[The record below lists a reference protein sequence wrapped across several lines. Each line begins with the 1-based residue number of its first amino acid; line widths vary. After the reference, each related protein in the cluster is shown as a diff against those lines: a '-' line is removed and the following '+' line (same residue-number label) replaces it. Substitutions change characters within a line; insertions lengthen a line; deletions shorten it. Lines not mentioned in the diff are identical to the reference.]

1 MSTDLMRGVSPAA
14 RKSAGRTDCLILG
27 YYETS
32 FVDYVQRVRAKGE
45 QWGGGYRGLN
55 LTFVDFEG
63 QPYRSMDFL
72 NRFYFEG
79 RERIRAPF
87 HNTDFIWPTIFY
99 LGTYL
104 SRRGFTFDYVNAVH
118 LNADLLREKL
128 ENDDILTVA
137 ITTTLY
143 VWHQPIVELIAFIRY
158 YNPRAKIVVGG
169 PFMAAMNDLVEAAAL
184 QEELRAI
191 GADFYVLSNEGEET
205 LANLLRACTT
215 GGGLDQVANLAY
227 RRPDGSYAFTPSS
240 AEYSALDENMVDYS
254 LFPRDQVGQFVTI
267 RTAKSCP
274 FRCAFCNFPQ
284 RGGAYTYLP
293 VELVEKELDALKEI
307 GTVTTLT
314 FVDDTLNVPK
324 QRFRDILRLMIRK
337 KYGFR
342 WNSFY
347 RCDQGDN
354 DTIELMAEAGCEGVF
369 LGVESG
375 SDAILARMN
384 KTSRRKHYAQAIP
397 HLQKHGISVHA
408 NFIVGFPGETVETVR
423 ESVDLIQEAQ
433 PDFYRAHLWHAG
445 RDTPIWKRKDELK
458 IEGEVFN
465 WSHYTMDYRT
475 ASDLIEDMFMN
486 IHDSV
491 WLPRDSFEQWS
502 TFYLQRHGMTLDR
515 IKTFLRCFN
524 AAVKQKITSPGA
536 REIAPEILAGL
547 RQASRFDVAE
557 AEAA

>member
-1 MSTDLMRGVSPAA
+1 MSTDLMRGVAASASKSP
-14 RKSAGRTDCLILG
+14 RRTDCLILG

-32 FVDYVQRVRAKGE
+32 FVDHVERVRAKGE
-45 QWGGGYRGLN
+45 RWGGGYRGLN

-63 QPYRSMDFL
+63 RPCRSMDLL

-79 RERIRAPF
+79 REGIRTPF

-118 LNADLLREKL
+118 FNADLLREKL

-143 VWHQPIVELIAFIRY
+143 VWHQPIVELINFIRY

-169 PFMAAMNDLVEAAAL
+169 PFVSAMNNLVEVAAL
-184 QEELRAI
+184 QEELHAI

-205 LANLLRACTT
+205 LASLLRACTT
-215 GGGLDQVANLAY
+215 GSGLDQVANLAY
-227 RRPDGSYAFTPSS
+227 RRPDGSYAFTASS
-240 AEYSALDENMVDYS
+240 AEYSVLDENMVDYS
-254 LFPRDQVGQFVTI
+254 LFPRDQVGQFVTL

-314 FVDDTLNVPK
+314 FIDDTLNVPK

-375 SDAILARMN
+375 SDAILTQMN
-384 KTSRRKHYAQAIP
+384 KSSRRKHYARAIP
-397 HLQKHGISVHA
+397 H
-408 NFIVGFPGETVETVR
+408 
-423 ESVDLIQEAQ
+423 
-433 PDFYRAHLWHAG
+433 
-445 RDTPIWKRKDELK
+445 
-458 IEGEVFN
+458 
-465 WSHYTMDYRT
+465 
-475 ASDLIEDMFMN
+475 
-486 IHDSV
+486 
-491 WLPRDSFEQWS
+491 
-502 TFYLQRHGMTLDR
+502 
-515 IKTFLRCFN
+515 
-524 AAVKQKITSPGA
+524 
-536 REIAPEILAGL
+536 
-547 RQASRFDVAE
+547 
-557 AEAA
+557 

>member
-1 MSTDLMRGVSPAA
+1 MRTDLMRGVSAA
-14 RKSAGRTDCLILG
+14 AGKSPGRTDCLILG
-27 YYETS
+27 YYESS
-32 FVDYVQRVRAKGE
+32 FVDYVQRARAKGE
-45 QWGGGYRGLN
+45 HWGGGYRGLN

-63 QPYRSMDFL
+63 QPYRSMDLL

-79 RERIRAPF
+79 RDGFRAPF

-128 ENDDILTVA
+128 ENDNILTVA

-143 VWHQPIVELIAFIRY
+143 VWPQPIVELIAFIRY

-169 PFMAAMNDLVEAAAL
+169 PYMAAMSNLGEAAAL

-240 AEYSALDENMVDYS
+240 EEYSALDENMVDYS
-254 LFPRDQVGQFVTI
+254 LFPRDQIGQFVTI

-274 FRCAFCNFPQ
+274 FRCAFCSFPQ

-307 GTVTTLT
+307 GTVTTVT
-314 FVDDTLNVPK
+314 FIDDTLNVPK

-375 SDAILARMN
+375 SDSILARMN

-408 NFIVGFPGETVETVR
+408 NFIVGFPGEILETVR
-423 ESVDLIQEAQ
+423 ESVDLIRK
-433 PDFYRAHLWHAG
+433 PSPISTG
-445 RDTPIWKRKDELK
+445 RTCGTPAAIRRSGKR
-458 IEGEVFN
+458 
-465 WSHYTMDYRT
+465 RT
-475 ASDLIEDMFMN
+475 SSRSKA
-486 IHDSV
+486 
-491 WLPRDSFEQWS
+491 RCS
-502 TFYLQRHGMTLDR
+502 TGLT
-515 IKTFLRCFN
+515 
-524 AAVKQKITSPGA
+524 A
-536 REIAPEILAGL
+536 RWTTG
-547 RQASRFDVAE
+547 RRRT
-557 AEAA
+557 